1 MLFAMARKRNDDLAY
16 AIGQRVKGLRKAA
29 GLTQEQLAEAIDL
42 QPSAISRFENGSIGL
57 SITTL
62 QQAARVL
69 RVPLA
74 RIFEEPGEPAP
85 ASADPEEAMV
95 LQAWRTLPEAY
106 RVHLRAVL
114 RWAQE
119 ATAFAEAQAVYERV
133 RVAGPRAVGAGG
145 ASGTGGT
152 GGASGS
158 NVIGASEGEVRAAA
172 APGRGKGAR
181 RR

>member
-1 MLFAMARKRNDDLAY
+1 MARKRNDDLAY

-62 QQAARVL
+62 QQVARVL

-74 RIFEEPGEPAP
+74 RIFEEPGEPGA

-106 RVHLRAVL
+106 RGHLRAVL

-133 RVAGPRAVGAGG
+133 RVAGARGVGAG
-145 ASGTGGT
+145 ATSAT
-152 GGASGS
+152 AIAAP
-158 NVIGASEGEVRAAA
+158 VVAAVEVPGRVAA

>member
-1 MLFAMARKRNDDLAY
+1 MARKRNDDLAY

-62 QQAARVL
+62 QQVARVL

-74 RIFEEPGEPAP
+74 RIFEEPGEPGA

-106 RVHLRAVL
+106 RGHLRAVI

-133 RVAGPRAVGAGG
+133 RVAGPRV
-145 ASGTGGT
+145 SGTAASAT
-152 GGASGS
+152 GITAPVVAS
-158 NVIGASEGEVRAAA
+158 VEVPARAAA
-172 APGRGKGAR
+172 AAASGRGKGAR